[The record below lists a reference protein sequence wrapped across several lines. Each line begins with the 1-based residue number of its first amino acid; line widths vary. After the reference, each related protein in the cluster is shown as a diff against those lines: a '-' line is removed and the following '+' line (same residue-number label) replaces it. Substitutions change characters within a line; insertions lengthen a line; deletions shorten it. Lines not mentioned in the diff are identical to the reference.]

1 MQVFFQA
8 VKIPLVEEHWVVVEG
23 GVERPSTRDDI
34 LIVLADVKS
43 ILVKATKLEQDSLPT
58 IT

>member
-1 MQVFFQA
+1 M
-8 VKIPLVEEHWVVVEG
+8 EEHWVVVEG
-23 GVERPSTRDDI
+23 GVERPSTRDDV

-43 ILVKATKLEQDSLPT
+43 ILVKATKLEEDSLPT

>member
-1 MQVFFQA
+1 M
-8 VKIPLVEEHWVVVEG
+8 EDHWVVVEG
-23 GVERPSTRDDI
+23 GGERPSTRDDV

-43 ILVKATKLEQDSLPT
+43 ILVKATKLEEESLPT